1 MNQEPTTLYKLM
13 VLYMLNCV
21 NFPLTTAQIA
31 EFILDRDYTNFLTL
45 QTVFS
50 DLTETGLAQSKTILN
65 RTQLSLTDEGKNTH
79 PRILYRPPAGASQ
92 RVLHPG

>member
-31 EFILDRDYTNFLTL
+31 
-45 QTVFS
+45 
-50 DLTETGLAQSKTILN
+50 
-65 RTQLSLTDEGKNTH
+65 
-79 PRILYRPPAGASQ
+79 
-92 RVLHPG
+92 

>member
-1 MNQEPTTLYKLM
+1 MPSDKDNAMNQEPTTLYKLM

-65 RTQLSLTDEGKNTH
+65 RTQLSLTE
-79 PRILYRPPAGASQ
+79 
-92 RVLHPG
+92 

>member
-65 RTQLSLTDEGKNTH
+65 RTQLSLTEEGKNT
-79 PRILYRPPAGASQ
+79 
-92 RVLHPG
+92 LH